1 MQYVNRSRIL
11 AQDFR
16 ECTCFWA
23 RFSLEAGVSGSAFQC
38 LLEFI
43 FKLTDKNNNKTSKI
57 KSQRDYE
64 SPVILHFIFLYTTEN
79 VQSLF
84 RSACMI
90 YEQQI
95 SKIDKVRK
103 VEIENRLD
111 AADAVVYAA

>member
-1 MQYVNRSRIL
+1 M
-11 AQDFR
+11 FK
-16 ECTCFWA
+16 
-23 RFSLEAGVSGSAFQC
+23 AF
-38 LLEFI
+38 
-43 FKLTDKNNNKTSKI
+43 
-57 KSQRDYE
+57 
-64 SPVILHFIFLYTTEN
+64 
-79 VQSLF
+79 F